1 MNSTHAPFLQNKQ
14 GNTALHFAMS
24 YQFYDPLGSWLT
36 DPEQGAG
43 ADDSLMNKFE
53 LGVYD
58 GLAP

>member
-1 MNSTHAPFLQNKQ
+1 MQNKQ